1 MVPEASEGAVLVALK
16 YLYPATVFVYFLAA
30 SLLASCTLQ
39 ALKQNR
45 RAQPERPSQRT
56 VTIILGCF
64 LSTYVAQLIILGT
77 QSVITRSAPA
87 EHALIG
93 YLSCILV
100 FGMLFIHLIESEV
113 VVWYPF
119 RGSWFLALCFELSI
133 AVLTAF
139 HLKRM
144 VLSRFDVLH
153 MVLFSLRLVSLS
165 TLVSWTCLSLW
176 SRAPLGLDEERQ
188 ALLSKHNGDQ
198 SGTQINSGE
207 PGNSSSYGS
216 TAQRE
221 SASGSNVEHPWQKRH
236 REGLENLE
244 KRLEEEGNWF
254 EYVKGFSILFPY
266 IWPVGSRNLQLRAV
280 AVILCLLTSNALHL
294 LIPRQT
300 GIIMDTLGQS
310 SSNPWTAVILFA
322 LLRLAASESGI
333 ELVRSWLW
341 IPVRYYSQEALTRAS
356 YSHIMHLSADFHES
370 KHQSDLLGAIFGGN
384 AIANAIESILLQ
396 AAPMLVD
403 MCVAIVYL
411 SITFGAY
418 EGLITAATGTVFMTL
433 ATRLVA
439 ESKSATRN
447 RQNALF
453 KESGIRTS
461 GLNGWHTASAFNQ
474 IGYEDNR
481 HADAVAERWLKEK
494 QFMLS
499 WSVSVAFQTIVLTV
513 GLMASAFLA
522 VFRIHSGQAT
532 PGQFAMLLM
541 YWAQLTAP
549 LQFFANL
556 GKTMSDNLIS
566 AERLLAIMRTSP
578 SVESKKGA
586 RLFKFASGEVKFND
600 VRFSYDGS
608 RDIINSVSLDIPA
621 GMTVAFV
628 GKTGSGKSTLLKL
641 LSRNYEIQSGSIS
654 IDGQDIRDVELF
666 SLREHIGV
674 VHQSPELFD
683 DTIMNNVRYGK
694 LGATDE
700 QVFEACRAASI
711 HDKIMSYTDGYET
724 QVGERGVKLSGG
736 ELQRVAIARAIL
748 RQPDIVILDEA
759 TSAVDT
765 DTEQQIQSSLVKLC
779 RGRTTLVVAH
789 RLSTIMN
796 ADRIVVLENGEIIE
810 QGCHS
815 DLIAADGRYA
825 YLWSK
830 QAFWKPQDEA
840 NVADDLEDANTTAS
854 DSCSERTTTETCEL
868 QDESQSS
875 SVSGVSDGKSATQ
888 KKCQKEGSRLN
899 PVAPEFTP
907 RAIMMTKSEL
917 KPTNAAQQTTS
928 STVDK
933 TET

>member
-1 MVPEASEGAVLVALK
+1 MVSEASESAVLVALK
-16 YLYPATVFVYFLAA
+16 YLYPATVFGYFLAA

-56 VTIILGCF
+56 VAIILGCF
-64 LSTYVAQLIILGT
+64 LSTYVAQLIILST
-77 QSVITRSAPA
+77 QSAITRSVPV
-87 EHALIG
+87 EHALIS

-100 FGMLFIHLIESEV
+100 FGILLIRLIESEAV
-113 VVWYPF
+113 AWYPF
-119 RGSWFLALCFELSI
+119 RGSWFLALCFELPI

-139 HLKRM
+139 HLKRI

-153 MVLFSLRLVSLS
+153 VVFFSLRLASLS
-165 TLVSWTCLSLW
+165 TLVVWTCFGIW
-176 SRAPLGLDEERQ
+176 SRVPLVLDEERQ
-188 ALLSKHNGDQ
+188 ALLSNHNGDQ
-198 SGTQINSGE
+198 PETQRNSGE
-207 PGNSSSYGS
+207 LGNNSSYGS
-216 TAQRE
+216 TAQNT
-221 SASGSNVEHPWQKRH
+221 SASGSNAENPWQKRQ

-280 AVILCLLTSNALHL
+280 GVILCLVASNALHL

-310 SSNPWTAVILFA
+310 SNNPWGPVILFA
-322 LLRLAASESGI
+322 LLRLASSESGI

-341 IPVRYYSQEALTRAS
+341 IPVRYYSQKALSQAS
-356 YSHIMHLSADFHES
+356 FSHMVHLSADFHES
-370 KHQSDLLGAIFGGN
+370 KSTSELVGAMYGGN

-403 MCVAIVYL
+403 MLVAIVYL

-418 EGLITAATGTVFMTL
+418 EGLITVATGTVFMTL
-433 ATRLVA
+433 TTRLVA
-439 ESKSATRN
+439 ESKSATRS
-447 RQNALF
+447 RQDAWYREN
-453 KESGIRTS
+453 GIRTS

-481 HADAVAERWLKEK
+481 HANAVTERWLKEQ

-522 VFRIHSGQAT
+522 VFRIHNGQAT

-556 GKTMSDNLIS
+556 GKSMSDNLIS
-566 AERLLAIMRTSP
+566 AERLLAIMKTKP
-578 SVESKKGA
+578 SVENKKGA
-586 RLFKFASGEVKFND
+586 RLFKFVSGEVNFND
-600 VRFSYDGS
+600 VHFSYDGS
-608 RDIINSVSLDIPA
+608 RDVISSVSLNIPA

-674 VHQSPELFD
+674 VHQNPELFD

-700 QVFEACRAASI
+700 QVFEACRAASM
-711 HDKIMSYTDGYET
+711 HDKIMSFTDGYET

-736 ELQRVAIARAIL
+736 ELQRLAIARAIL

-765 DTEQQIQSSLVKLC
+765 DTEQQIQSSLVRLC

-796 ADRIVVLENGEIIE
+796 ADRIVVFENGKIVE

-830 QAFWKPQDEA
+830 QTFWKPHDEDS
-840 NVADDLEDANTTAS
+840 VVDELDDANTTAS
-854 DSCSERTTTETCEL
+854 DSCSEKTTTETCEL
-868 QDESQSS
+868 QNESQGS
-875 SVSGVSDGKSATQ
+875 SVSGVSDGKLATQ
-888 KKCQKEGSRLN
+888 KCQKEVDSDIIHNINSKSSEDTNGS
-899 PVAPEFTP
+899 
-907 RAIMMTKSEL
+907 S
-917 KPTNAAQQTTS
+917 
-928 STVDK
+928 
-933 TET
+933 

>member
-1 MVPEASEGAVLVALK
+1 MVSEASEGAVLVALK

-45 RAQPERPSQRT
+45 RAQPERPGQRR

-64 LSTYVAQLIILGT
+64 LSTYVVQLIVLGT
-77 QSVITRSAPA
+77 QSVITRSAPI

-100 FGMLFIHLIESEV
+100 FGILFIHLIESEV

-139 HLKRM
+139 HLKRT
-144 VLSRFDVLH
+144 VLSGFDVLH
-153 MVLFSLRLVSLS
+153 VASFSLRLVSLS
-165 TLVSWTCLSLW
+165 TLVTWTCFGLW
-176 SRAPLGLDEERQ
+176 SRVPLVLDEERQ

-198 SGTQINSGE
+198 SQTQINSGE
-207 PGNSSSYGS
+207 LGNSSNYGS
-216 TAQRE
+216 TAQRD
-221 SASGSNVEHPWQKRH
+221 SVPGSNAEHPWQKRR

-280 AVILCLLTSNALHL
+280 AVVLCLLASNALHL

-310 SSNPWTAVILFA
+310 SSNPWAAVILFA
-322 LLRLAASESGI
+322 FLRLAASESGI

-370 KHQSDLLGAIFGGN
+370 KPPSDLLGAIFGGN

-439 ESKSATRN
+439 ESKSATRS
-447 RQNALF
+447 RQNAWY
-453 KESGIRTS
+453 KENSIRTS

-481 HADAVAERWLKEK
+481 HADAVTERWLKEQ

-522 VFRIHSGQAT
+522 VFRIHNGQAT

-556 GKTMSDNLIS
+556 GKSMSDNLIS

-586 RLFKFASGEVKFND
+586 RLFKFVSGEVKFND

-608 RDIINSVSLDIPA
+608 RDVINSVSLDIPA

-765 DTEQQIQSSLVKLC
+765 DTEQQIQSSLVRLC

-796 ADRIVVLENGEIIE
+796 ADRIVVLENGKIIE

-830 QAFWKPQDEA
+830 QTFWKPQDEA
-840 NVADDLEDANTTAS
+840 DDADELDDANTTAS

-875 SVSGVSDGKSATQ
+875 SVSGVSDGKSTTQ
-888 KKCQKEGSRLN
+888 KKCQKEVDSDTIHNINSKSSEDTNGS
-899 PVAPEFTP
+899 
-907 RAIMMTKSEL
+907 S
-917 KPTNAAQQTTS
+917 
-928 STVDK
+928 
-933 TET
+933 